1 MNGTSMPASVDDVD
15 RLAIATVI
23 DDVLRD
29 IDDEVGD
36 YQEQLNSAIADLQIS
51 MERNE
56 GSSSRTVDNINV
68 MSLRFV
74 IESASENLEYYDYTG
89 DYGDK
94 LAEAVAR
101 LEQSLDN
108 QTHSDDDD
116 TVNIDRESAS
126 VALRELALLINHT
139 QGEEPDPLTD
149 DVFRAKKNIEDAINN
164 SQ

>member
-94 LAEAVAR
+94 LAEAVAKLKR
-101 LEQSLDN
+101 SLDS
-108 QTHSDDDD
+108 QTHPDYDDN
-116 TVNIDRESAS
+116 VHIDRESAS